1 MVELPSVVELLQS
14 GVHFGHKTSKRHP
27 KMDPAIYTIRN
38 GIHIIDLDKTH
49 SSLERACAYLEDLGK
64 HGGTVLFVGT
74 KSQAKAIVQEAAQS
88 SGMPWVN
95 ARWIGGTLTNFPVIS
110 KMIKAY
116 KKQKEQRD
124 SGELA
129 KKYTKKEQLEITR
142 RIDDQRGILEGI
154 ENLSKQPD
162 AVYIVDVKKDRTA
175 YREALSQGVPI
186 IAISDTNVNPEEISF
201 PIFGN
206 DDAVKSI
213 ALITS
218 TLSKA
223 LIAGQT
229 AAKTAAE
236 AKENT
241 TAGAKK

>member
-1 MVELPSVVELLQS
+1 MDGLPTVVELLQS

-27 KMDPAIYTIRN
+27 KMESAIYSVRN
-38 GIHIIDLDKTH
+38 GIHIIDLEK
-49 SSLERACAYLEDLGK
+49 SLASLEKACVFLKDLGK
-64 HGGTVLFVGT
+64 RGGTVLFVGT
-74 KSQAKAIVQEAAQS
+74 KSQAKDAVQSAAQS
-88 SGMPWVN
+88 CGMPWVTT
-95 ARWIGGTLTNFPVIS
+95 RWVGGSLTNFSVIS

-129 KKYTKKEQLEITR
+129 KKYTKKEQLEIAR
-142 RIDDQRGILEGI
+142 HINDQQKILGGI

-175 YREALSQGVPI
+175 FREALSQGVPI
-186 IAISDTNVNPEEISF
+186 IAISDTNVNPDEITY

-206 DDAVKSI
+206 DDAVKAIS
-213 ALITS
+213 LITH

-223 LIAGQT
+223 LMAGQS
-229 AAKTAAE
+229 E
-236 AKENT
+236 AKAASSQVAVPEEPI
-241 TAGAKK
+241 KK

>member
-1 MVELPSVVELLQS
+1 MIELPSVVELLQS

-27 KMDPAIYTIRN
+27 KMDSAIYSVRN
-38 GIHIIDLDKTH
+38 GIHIIDLEKTRE
-49 SSLERACAYLEDLGK
+49 SLTRACEFLEELGK
-64 HGGTVLFVGT
+64 RGGTVLFVGT
-74 KSQAKAIVQEAAQS
+74 KSQAKTPVQEAAKAT
-88 SGMPWVN
+88 GMPWVST
-95 ARWIGGTLTNFPVIS
+95 RWIGGTLTNFQVIS
-110 KMIKAY
+110 KMIRAY
-116 KKQKEQRD
+116 KKSKEQRD

-142 RIDDQRGILEGI
+142 RIEDQQGILEGI

-175 YREALSQGVPI
+175 FREALSRGVPI
-186 IAISDTNVNPEEISF
+186 IAISDTNVNPEEIAY

-218 TLSKA
+218 TLGKAVAAGKAATPQAQPQEAASKS
-223 LIAGQT
+223 
-229 AAKTAAE
+229 
-236 AKENT
+236 N
-241 TAGAKK
+241 